1 MTAHERSQLQNLSK
15 VLRKEQA
22 TLLLEAARHNALPS
36 NSTVQRVAYLE
47 LNIAAIE
54 NTLADPVI

>member
-1 MTAHERSQLQNLSK
+1 MTGEEKSQLQTLSQI
-15 VLRKEQA
+15 LRKEQA
-22 TLLLEAARHNALPS
+22 ALLLAAARNGALPS

-54 NTLADPVI
+54 NTIADPIG